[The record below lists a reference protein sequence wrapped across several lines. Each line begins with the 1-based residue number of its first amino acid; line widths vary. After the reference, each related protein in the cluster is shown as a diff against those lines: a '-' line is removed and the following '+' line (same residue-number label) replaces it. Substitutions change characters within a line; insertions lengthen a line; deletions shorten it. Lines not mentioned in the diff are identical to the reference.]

1 MMSDPTSAQP
11 DTIAAPTLPAPVDIP
26 AHDVPL
32 KQPESTAEP
41 ETYAPRGSMT
51 FRAPW
56 LAAILIAVCGMMVF
70 WHTKTGAIRNTNVGS
85 RYATVQSLVDFGTY
99 AIDETQ
105 YIRTIDKVKIGDNF
119 YSSKPPLLPTMGA
132 GLYAV
137 YKKVTGRNIVKHE
150 HDIVLLCNL
159 VLVLVPHLIMLLF
172 LFRVTRLMTKS
183 DLGPLVAL
191 GGAAFAFYGTGYAIE
206 LNNHVPAAMLA
217 MVSFY
222 YAYRIRNEI
231 DAKPLHWLIAG
242 ACAGLLPPID
252 LPSLFI
258 STGIGLYLLTYDW
271 KRTLTWFMAG
281 AAPGL
286 IAHFVLTY
294 IQGGSFLP
302 IYLRKELYQYPGS
315 YWNKPRGIDALDEP
329 KWFYGLQALIGHH
342 GIFSVTPLSIFGAIA
357 IFQAIRNKSAF
368 YKEAILVS
376 GIVAIMFFFYVV
388 NTNNY
393 GGSCVGMRWF
403 ISFMPLLLVFLAIWV
418 DTHPIR
424 PLVGS
429 ALLVAFLVG
438 QYHMHDAIRSPWH
451 DGVWHRYLN
460 RHIPTIRN

>member
-1 MMSDPTSAQP
+1 MSAPTSAEP
-11 DTIAAPTLPAPVDIP
+11 DTNTASTLPAPVEMPPQDAPVTASAP
-26 AHDVPL
+26 ASV
-32 KQPESTAEP
+32 A
-41 ETYAPRGSMT
+41 APFSLTDRVG

-99 AIDETQ
+99 AIDDTQ
-105 YIRTIDKVKIGDNF
+105 YVRTIDKVKIGDQF

-132 GLYAV
+132 GLYAA
-137 YKKVTGRNIVKHE
+137 YKKLTGRNIVKHE
-150 HDIVLLCNL
+150 HDVVLLCNL
-159 VLVLVPHLIMLLF
+159 VLVLLPHLLMLFF
-172 LFRVTRLMTKS
+172 LFRLSRLMTKS

-217 MVSFY
+217 TVSFY
-222 YAYRIRNEI
+222 YAYRIRHEI
-231 DAKPLHWLIAG
+231 DAKPRHWLLAG

-294 IQGGSFLP
+294 IQGGSLLP
-302 IYLRKELYQYPGS
+302 IYLRKELYNYPGS

-342 GIFSVTPLSIFGAIA
+342 GIFSVTPLSIFGSIA
-357 IFQAIRNKSAF
+357 IFDAIRQKGAL
-368 YKEAILVS
+368 YREAIMVA
-376 GIVAIMFFFYVV
+376 GIVGIMFTFYVV

-403 ISFMPLLLVFLAIWV
+403 ISFMPLLLVFLAVWV